1 MKKKILITS
10 AIVASTV
17 IFTGCGGAMNQ
28 MMSNGL
34 GQQMMQ
40 GSTNSQAANLASGNA
55 TTENKNCVPRMG
67 GGSVSMF
74 DMASKLVLNPL
85 IESAI
90 EEASGEKV
98 KIPAKLLSTCEA
110 DEKLKYVEALTNRYY
125 DNLNLASTKFINSME
140 ETAKVRQYKAEMA
153 DQKGMEDKADNIEGK
168 QENLEKMFALME
180 TAKIK
185 DKKLFSEASGIF
197 TKTTTLFTPQLLGWD
212 KEIAEFSK
220 DNLVWGVKNISAL
233 KTLLTQVGTI
243 AKVPVTG
250 AKLVETAAA
259 SSNISISQKDAKLAA
274 AKIKVPSEKE
284 LQAESAEM

>member
-1 MKKKILITS
+1 MKKRVLIGGVV
-10 AIVASTV
+10 VAST
-17 IFTGCGGAMNQ
+17 ILFTGCGGAVAQ
-28 MMSNGL
+28 MMNSGM
-34 GQQMMQ
+34 GQQVAQ
-40 GSTNSQAANLASGNA
+40 STVSSNVNSVASATGTTKAN
-55 TTENKNCVPRMG
+55 CIPRMG
-67 GGSVSMF
+67 GGSVSMW

-110 DEKLKYVEALTNRYY
+110 DEKLKYVEALTNKYY
-125 DNLNLASTKFINSME
+125 DNLNLASAKFLNSME

-153 DQKGMEDKADNIEGK
+153 DQKGMESKADNIEGK
-168 QENLEKMFALME
+168 QEFQEKVFDLME

-197 TKTTTLFTPQLLGWD
+197 TKTITLFTPQLLGWD

-220 DNLVWGVKNISAL
+220 DNLVWGVKNIGAL
-233 KTLLTQVGTI
+233 KTLLSQVGTI

-250 AKLVETAAA
+250 VKLVESAAA